1 MNWGAGRGE
10 NRRSREEGRG
20 PGKPNGLRP
29 QAPERRAAPRFR
41 CVGNAQVREEHH
53 DTYTWGAITDISLHG
68 CYLEMAA
75 VLPVGAIVFLQVEI
89 ANERLILKGE
99 VRAVYP
105 FLGMGIAFRDMTSAD
120 QVQLS
125 KIVHVLTSEGGLAAP
140 AHEEEDELLEMCEV
154 PDAGK
159 ALNYL
164 KGFFQVRGV
173 LTRAEFAGMLRRLAE
188 EAPKAGGANSS
199 EGGEPSAGAPPVH
212 NRAMGR
218 GSGA

>member
-1 MNWGAGRGE
+1 MNSGAGSGE
-10 NRRSREEGRG
+10 IRRG
-20 PGKPNGLRP
+20 PEGGQGPGNANELWP
-29 QAPERRAAPRFR
+29 EAPERRAAPRFR

-53 DTYTWGAITDISLHG
+53 DSYTWGAITDISLHG

-75 VLPVGAIVFLQVEI
+75 VLPVGALVSLQVEI
-89 ANERLILKGE
+89 ANQRLILKGE

-105 FLGMGIAFRDMTSAD
+105 FRGMGIAFRGMTSAD
-120 QVQLS
+120 QGQLV
-125 KIVHVLTSEGGLAAP
+125 KIVHVLTSEGGLLAP
-140 AHEEEDELLEMCEV
+140 VQEEAEEPQELCDV

-159 ALNYL
+159 ALTYL
-164 KGFFQVRGV
+164 KAFFHARDV

-188 EAPKAGGANSS
+188 EASQAGSS
-199 EGGEPSAGAPPVH
+199 SSSQAGAPSADAPLVR